1 MSWNA
6 RDSMGGP
13 LGAEGGN
20 TQRKDI
26 VGKTLLILIV
36 TSLANSSSGGT

>member
-6 RDSMGGP
+6 QDSMGGP

-26 VGKTLLILIV
+26 VGKTLLDSYCDIPR
-36 TSLANSSSGGT
+36 